1 MNKVDFRVAL
11 PNFITILGLCLGL
24 NSLKLAFEGNFEK
37 SINFIVLAAILDAL
51 DGRIARLIK
60 GTSKFGAELD
70 SLTDFVNFGVC
81 PSLIIYFWSLN
92 SFKFFGWIVA
102 LLFVVACCLRL
113 ARFNIDTD
121 LKSEKESWRINFF
134 TGVPAPAG
142 AGLVLMPLIISFSD
156 FNYLFTNIL
165 SNQIILGLMIFVSFL
180 MISKIPTYAFKKIKI
195 SKNIF
200 ILLALSSVLFFG
212 LLFNKTFET
221 LTIFGIVYFLSIPIS
236 FVHFLKLKKFKE
248 KTSKKTDSLI
258 SDEII

>member
-1 MNKVDFRVAL
+1 MKKVDFRVAL

-37 SINFIVLAAILDAL
+37 SITFIVLAAILDAL

-92 SFKFFGWIVA
+92 NFQFYGWITA

-113 ARFNIDTD
+113 ARFNIDGNNVD
-121 LKSEKESWRINFF
+121 EKNNWRVNFF
-134 TGVPAPAG
+134 SGVPAPAG
-142 AGLVLMPLIISFSD
+142 AGLVLMPMIISFSD
-156 FNYLFTNIL
+156 FNFFFNLFLNDEIV
-165 SNQIILGLMIFVSFL
+165 MIVMFATSFL
-180 MISKIPTYAFKKIKI
+180 MISKIPTYAMKKVKI
-195 SKNIF
+195 SKSSF

-212 LLFNKTFET
+212 LLFNRMFET
-221 LTIFGIVYFLSIPIS
+221 LTFVGFAYFCSIPIS
-236 FVHFLKLKKFKE
+236 FIHFLNLKKIKE
-248 KTSKKTDSLI
+248 KNLKKGDSLI

>member
-1 MNKVDFRVAL
+1 MNKIDFRVAL
-11 PNFITILGLCLGL
+11 PNLITILGLCLGL

-37 SINFIVLAAILDAL
+37 SITFIVLAAILDAL

-92 SFKFFGWIVA
+92 NLGFYGWIIS

-113 ARFNIDTD
+113 ARFNLDATNQD
-121 LKSEKESWRINFF
+121 DRNKWKVNFF
-134 TGVPAPAG
+134 SGIPAPAG
-142 AGLVLMPLIISFSD
+142 AGLALMPMIISFSD
-156 FNYLFTNIL
+156 FNYLFKGYINEIVVL
-165 SNQIILGLMIFVSFL
+165 IIMLVTSFL

-195 SKNIF
+195 SKSSF
-200 ILLALSSVLFFG
+200 ILLALSLVLLSGF
-212 LLFNKTFET
+212 LFNRTFET
-221 LTIFGIVYFLSIPIS
+221 LTLVGIIYFLSIPVS
-236 FVHFLKLKKFKE
+236 FFHFIDLKKNKD
-248 KTSKKTDSLI
+248 KKNKKGDSLI